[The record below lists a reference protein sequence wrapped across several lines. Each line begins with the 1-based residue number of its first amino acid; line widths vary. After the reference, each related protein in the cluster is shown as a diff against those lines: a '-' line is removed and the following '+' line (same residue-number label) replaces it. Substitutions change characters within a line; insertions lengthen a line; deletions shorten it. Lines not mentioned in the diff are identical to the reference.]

1 MLDQWWWREVY
12 GRPFPLEIRRNK
24 TLKRVATRALGASLA
39 LMLLLAGGGAY
50 DSGSKVEPEDV
61 DIGDVDIGLLLNN
74 LIDPRIAYWDI
85 GVPPGVY
92 DAGDVV
98 YLDIANNGLVDAYDI
113 RLTIYCDHA
122 AGSKV
127 LPSDND
133 INAPLKLLSN
143 LTEISY
149 MDLDGIP
156 GYNQN
161 DSVYIHINTTMNTH
175 PNDIRLVKVGGLDAG
190 TRVLDFHED
199 NNMPLSTLL
208 RFPVPPG
215 GPFATIRFNNA
226 NGNFDV
232 FGQPAYDLPD
242 VVYIDCSTP
251 GAAPIGFVIPNDI
264 RLSL

>member
-1 MLDQWWWREVY
+1 MVARGVCV
-12 GRPFPLEIRRNK
+12 RPFPLEIRRNK
-24 TLKRVATRALGASLA
+24 TLKRVATRALAASLA
-39 LMLLLAGGGAY
+39 LMLLLAGAVAY
-50 DSGSKVEPEDV
+50 DFGSKVAP
-61 DIGDVDIGLLLNN
+61 GDADIGLLLNN
-74 LIDPRIAYWDI
+74 LSDPRIAYWDI

-98 YLDIANNGLVDAYDI
+98 YLDIANNSLVDAYDI
-113 RLTIYCDHA
+113 RLTPYGAQA

-133 INAPLKLLSN
+133 INAPLKLLDSS
-143 LTEISY
+143 TEISY
-149 MDLDGIP
+149 MELDGTP
-156 GYNQN
+156 GYNLM
-161 DSVYIHINTTMNTH
+161 DSVYIHINTTINTH
-175 PNDIRLVKVGGLDAG
+175 QNDIRLVKVGGLDAG

-215 GPFATIRFNNA
+215 GPFATIRFNNV

-251 GAAPIGFVIPNDI
+251 GAAPIGFVIPNDV